1 MSKKSSR
8 KHPDETPA
16 DEPAVEPAATPPAD
30 DEPAAPPSAPAEPA
44 AAVVA
49 PEDLAQALEQARALA
64 DEYLDGWQ
72 RSRAEFLNYKK
83 RIEREQE
90 ASQALAAASIHT
102 HYLGVVD
109 DLERALKERPR
120 GAEIDAW
127 TVGIEMILHKIEA
140 ALEAAGV
147 EPIPAEGQRFDPAL
161 HEAISYESSD
171 GFSEGEVIEVV
182 QRGFRLGDRVLRAA
196 RVRVAR

>member
-8 KHPDETPA
+8 KHHEQAAAVGPSAE
-16 DEPAVEPAATPPAD
+16 EPASQVEAG
-30 DEPAAPPSAPAEPA
+30 AEPA
-44 AAVVA
+44 AEAEIA
-49 PEDLAQALEQARALA
+49 AAEAGGEDLAPALEQARALA

-72 RSRAEFLNYKK
+72 RARAEFLNYKK
-83 RIEREQE
+83 RVERDQE

-102 HYLGVVD
+102 HYLGVID

-120 GAEIDAW
+120 GPEIDAW
-127 TVGIEMILHKIEA
+127 TAGVEMILHKLET

-147 EPIPAEGQRFDPAL
+147 EPVPAEGQRFDPAL

-171 GFSEGEVIEVV
+171 GFSEGQVIEVV
-182 QRGFRLGDRVLRAA
+182 QRGFRLGDRVLRPA